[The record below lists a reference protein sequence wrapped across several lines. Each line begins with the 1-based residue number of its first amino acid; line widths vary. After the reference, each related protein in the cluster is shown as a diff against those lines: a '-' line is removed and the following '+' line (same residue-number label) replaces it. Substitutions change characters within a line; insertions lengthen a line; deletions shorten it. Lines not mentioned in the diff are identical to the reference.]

1 MPIIVPT
8 PSSTGAS
15 TPTVLSDLI
24 GDYLPGYMKSSDD
37 GTLRALV
44 DAIAL
49 PVADRVRLLSDPA
62 YSADEYTVP
71 FARLPWLAAM
81 AGIDLTAIPDLAF
94 AWATYRDTYREEYGP
109 TDVTGACN
117 ARKRAVVAD
126 PDYRYRGSATAI
138 RKRVG
143 ETLTGAKQ
151 VQIVCPYTG
160 DPDAILVRTYAAE
173 TPDATVTEAAIR
185 AEVPAWMELTAD
197 VAAAGIDY
205 DELASR
211 YATYDDMTTTGKT
224 YDELSQET

>member
-1 MPIIVPT
+1 MPFIVPT
-8 PSSTGAS
+8 PSGTGTS

-24 GDYLPGYMKSSDD
+24 WAYLPGYMKSSDD

-44 DAIAL
+44 DALAL
-49 PVADRVRLLSDPA
+49 PVADRVLLLSDPA
-62 YSADEYTVP
+62 YSSDEYTAP
-71 FARLPWLAAM
+71 FDRLPWLAAM
-81 AGIDLTAIPDLAF
+81 AGVDLSTIPD
-94 AWATYRDTYREEYGP
+94 D
-109 TDVTGACN
+109 
-117 ARKRAVVAD
+117 RKRAVIAD

-185 AEVPAWMELTAD
+185 AEVPAWMELTTD

>member
-1 MPIIVPT
+1 MPIPVPT
-8 PSSTGAS
+8 PAPAPPADLPSSLGA
-15 TPTVLSDLI
+15 LAW
-24 GDYLPGYMKSSDD
+24 GYLPQYVRADDD
-37 GTLRALV
+37 GTLYALL
-44 DAIAL
+44 AAL
-49 PVADRVRLLSDPA
+49 GAPVEADMSVLTDPA
-62 YSADEYTVP
+62 YSADEYAIP

-81 AGIDLTAIPDLAF
+81 AGIDLTAIPD
-94 AWATYRDTYREEYGP
+94 
-109 TDVTGACN
+109 